1 LHLQQIFDAGLA
13 LLVDNQPK
21 VESQSEFKAFVDEV
35 TRRGYFA
42 DVTEGSPEYQQRWE
56 KLKEKFMQAR
66 PMHSA
71 AAASHGGAAQVSPV
85 SADDELKQQQLRISQ
100 AESLKNEG
108 NTLMVSKNYDAAIAA
123 YSKAIELVDDNAVFY
138 CNRAAALQHVGRYDD
153 AVKDCNM
160 SVKLKPDYAKA
171 YSRLGAALSAL
182 RKWRQAADNGYAHA
196 MRLEPANSEYRSNY
210 EKAKAEADAAER
222 GGSSAQPD
230 LSQLFGGGGGG
241 MPDIAAMLGGAGGM
255 EGLAGLMNNPQMM
268 SMAQNMMQNPAF
280 MQMAQGFM
288 GGMAPPP
295 QPASES
301 ASAPAAASNF
311 NPAQLAALADPETL
325 QRLMQHP
332 DVLAI
337 RASDAE
343 AASLLDQ
350 IQSQG
355 IGAAMAHIGSPAFN
369 RLLQVLMR
377 IMPPPA
383 ASRAPPPGFI

>member
-1 LHLQQIFDAGLA
+1 
-13 LLVDNQPK
+13 
-21 VESQSEFKAFVDEV
+21 
-35 TRRGYFA
+35 
-42 DVTEGSPEYQQRWE
+42 
-56 KLKEKFMQAR
+56 
-66 PMHSA
+66 
-71 AAASHGGAAQVSPV
+71 
-85 SADDELKQQQLRISQ
+85 
-100 AESLKNEG
+100 
-108 NTLMVSKNYDAAIAA
+108 
-123 YSKAIELVDDNAVFY
+123 
-138 CNRAAALQHVGRYDD
+138 
-153 AVKDCNM
+153 M

-196 MRLEPANSEYRSNY
+196 MRLEPANSEYRANY

-295 QPASES
+295 QPASDS
-301 ASAPAAASNF
+301 ANAPAAASNF
-311 NPAQLAALADPETL
+311 NPAQLASLADPETL

-369 RLLQVLMR
+369 RLLQVTHPPPAHCAALLTLRQVLMR

-383 ASRAPPPGFI
+383 TSRAPPPGFI

>member
-1 LHLQQIFDAGLA
+1 
-13 LLVDNQPK
+13 
-21 VESQSEFKAFVDEV
+21 
-35 TRRGYFA
+35 
-42 DVTEGSPEYQQRWE
+42 
-56 KLKEKFMQAR
+56 
-66 PMHSA
+66 
-71 AAASHGGAAQVSPV
+71 
-85 SADDELKQQQLRISQ
+85 
-100 AESLKNEG
+100 
-108 NTLMVSKNYDAAIAA
+108 
-123 YSKAIELVDDNAVFY
+123 
-138 CNRAAALQHVGRYDD
+138 
-153 AVKDCNM
+153 M

-171 YSRLGAALSAL
+171 YSRLGAALTSL

-196 MRLEPANSEYRSNY
+196 MRLEPANSEYRANY

-241 MPDIAAMLGGAGGM
+241 MPDIAAMLSGAGGM

-288 GGMAPPP
+288 GGMAAPP
-295 QPASES
+295 QPANDS

-332 DVLAI
+332 EVLAI

-355 IGAAMAHIGSPAFN
+355 IGAAMSHIGSPAFN
-369 RLLQVLMR
+369 RLLQVAPPACVLCCVFVTPCIRADFAALLTLQQVLMR